1 MNQKDLTSNFAED
14 LFKTFSSDNFEIK
27 EEQIDHPQ
35 ERSGDVTSNV
45 RNKSPPIKC
54 EATSTSSS
62 LLSFAGVKESFD
74 ESEKVDADNIFD
86 NVELEEFDTID
97 FESNAQFSIQ
107 MDSKQLTAAVKHL
120 PVDEPPLHCSILH
133 LNAPPPTPPD
143 CPPQRLTREQLLP
156 PTPSV
161 HLENKK
167 HAFSPQLQE
176 FCLKHPIAVVRGLAG
191 ALKLDLGLFSTKT
204 LVEANPDHSVEVRT
218 QVHQSP
224 DENWDVSQAKR
235 VWACISHRSHTTI
248 AKYAQY
254 QASSFQDSL
263 KVNICLKNR
272 YLWLHREKY
281 FSNMF

>member
-1 MNQKDLTSNFAED
+1 MPLESKNITEQSVVDTFDDISNDIYKQNETIKLERLSHDAISNNLNED
-14 LFKTFSSDNFEIK
+14 PKHNEYNGSSD
-27 EEQIDHPQ
+27 
-35 ERSGDVTSNV
+35 
-45 RNKSPPIKC
+45 
-54 EATSTSSS
+54 TSTSDITT
-62 LLSFAGVKESFD
+62 SFK
-74 ESEKVDADNIFD
+74 
-86 NVELEEFDTID
+86 
-97 FESNAQFSIQ
+97 IQ
-107 MDSKQLTAAVKHL
+107 MDSKQLLSSVKQL
-120 PVDEPPLHCSILH
+120 PIDEPPVHFTILQV
-133 LNAPPPTPPD
+133 NAPPPSPPD
-143 CPPQRLTREQLLP
+143 CPPQKLTRDQLLP

-167 HAFSPQLQE
+167 NAFSPQLQE

-224 DENWDVSQAKR
+224 DENWDTSQGKR

-263 KVNICLKNR
+263 KVMKSRFVVLNTI
-272 YLWLHREKY
+272 
-281 FSNMF
+281 

>member
-1 MNQKDLTSNFAED
+1 MASTFAED
-14 LFKTFSSDNFEIK
+14 ILKTFNADSLDIK
-27 EEQIDHPQ
+27 EEDFEDDTQ
-35 ERSGDVTSNV
+35 EIANCLNDNLNS
-45 RNKSPPIKC
+45 KSPLIKC
-54 EATSTSSS
+54 EATSSGALKTEAEDVEEYIKLEPIYKANDDDSI
-62 LLSFAGVKESFD
+62 GFD
-74 ESEKVDADNIFD
+74 
-86 NVELEEFDTID
+86 
-97 FESNAQFSIQ
+97 SNSKFSIQ
-107 MDSKQLTAAVKHL
+107 MDSKQLMAAVKTL
-120 PVDEPPLHCSILH
+120 PIDEPPPPCSVLR
-133 LNAPPPTPPD
+133 LNAPPPSPPD

-167 HAFSPQLQE
+167 DAFSPQLQE

-224 DENWDVSQAKR
+224 DENWDASQAKR

-263 KVNICLKNR
+263 KVLIC
-272 YLWLHREKY
+272 
-281 FSNMF
+281 FSLY